1 MAIDKSQKPTNLVP
15 RSFGGEKNNFSE
27 DLISNGYEVNVPQTY
42 NGDNLNYQLD
52 ATGKELDYCEKVVDY
67 INGLGVGK
75 TPIVNANNK
84 LDETQVGLKVYSATE
99 TYSLGEWVRSGDKIY
114 QSLTQANLGNDLT
127 NETYWKEVDFGG
139 SGGYRPDLFDFK
151 WADHVLNDIQW
162 LRGDTFSWQS
172 GSVYSACYNKLLSE
186 WNDTNAK
193 VLINADVIGTLTIAD
208 NGNVQGF
215 STTSYLTKT
224 VDFSNGTKDTLFPM
238 VFNFTTSTIV
248 TGVQQNILDTNNFTY
263 ALFINTDGKLLLK
276 LGSNGTSYNI
286 ANGSVGTTILSA
298 ATPYKVTL
306 DYDGANYTL
315 ELTNLSTNTTTTEIT
330 VASTSLINTAETT
343 ISLGLDLDQTSILL
357 ALISVPS
364 CSIGTVWHG
373 TKGHKSS
380 NGFIIL
386 DPAQEQWVFDTY
398 NNTGVAW
405 YYILDQTNHR
415 FKLPRTKYGF
425 VGLRDSVGN
434 IVDIA
439 TSGTET
445 KATQMYLYFYVGNYT
460 QTAIEQT
467 AGITSEQ
474 LNAKVDNS
482 SLEEVKV
489 VVETYNGGSSWYR
502 VWSDGWIEQGGRG
515 SRAFTNN
522 ATFTITFLKPFTNAN
537 NYLVF
542 HGGSTVI
549 AGVSAFGYEL
559 ITRTTTSYTAKYST
573 QTGGSYTSEY
583 DWYVCG
589 Y

>member
-1 MAIDKSQKPTNLVP
+1 MSMNTPVGQFPTQTSPIKNFKELSKIELEQYLLGINDIAQGDGSKVTLKNLLPSMV
-15 RSFGGEKNNFSE
+15 SE
-27 DLISNGYEVNVPQTY
+27 DTSNV
-42 NGDNLNYQLD
+42 
-52 ATGKELDYCEKVVDY
+52 
-67 INGLGVGK
+67 
-75 TPIVNANNK
+75 
-84 LDETQVGLKVYSATE
+84 LK
-99 TYSLGEWVRSGDKIY
+99 I
-114 QSLTQANLGNDLT
+114 GNDGKLSVSIDT
-127 NETYWKEVDFGG
+127 PTPTDAGWHP
-139 SGGYRPDLFDFK
+139 SLFQPFWSEYK
-151 WADHVLNDIQW
+151 LNRIDM
-162 LRGDTFSWQS
+162 LRADTFSWQS

-186 WNDTNAK
+186 WNDPNAK
-193 VLINADVIGTLTIAD
+193 VLINADVIGTPTIAD

-215 STTSYLTKT
+215 SATSYLTKA
-224 VDFSNGTKDTLFPM
+224 VDFSNGTKDALFPM

-248 TGVQQNILDTNNFTY
+248 TGVQQAISDTNNFTY
-263 ALFINTDGKLLLK
+263 ALFINTDGKLMLR

-343 ISLGLDLDQTSILL
+343 ISLGLALDQTSILSG
-357 ALISVPS
+357 LISVPS

-405 YYILDQTNHR
+405 YYILDIANQR

-434 IVDIA
+434 VVDIA
-439 TSGTET
+439 TSGTDT

-482 SLEEVKV
+482 SLQEVKV
-489 VVETYNGGSSWYR
+489 IVETYNGGSSWYR
-502 VWSDGWIEQGGRG
+502 VWSDGWIEQGGRS
-515 SRAFTNN
+515 SRAFTNI